1 MNPRRALANPSC
13 HPPGALPISLGPKYI
28 NIRGLP
34 YFRSRGPCY
43 DRVMNRVSA
52 RTAGKFSKALAKLYA
67 TDSED
72 NLYRATSSAV
82 KSLFPG
88 LCETEQEAWTQMLC
102 ANPENGAE
110 GGPPSGR
117 NNPIL
122 LELLWLH
129 VIRCRLRLAGN
140 AYNSLADGLPG
151 KIDTRRLTARE
162 NQVLQRVALGET
174 DAAIGR
180 VLGITTKTVSKHVEH
195 ILFKLEVE
203 TRTAA
208 VVRAHSSSAFPLQ

>member
-1 MNPRRALANPSC
+1 MN
-13 HPPGALPISLGPKYI
+13 G
-28 NIRGLP
+28 
-34 YFRSRGPCY
+34 
-43 DRVMNRVSA
+43 VSA

-67 TDSED
+67 SDSEE
-72 NLYRATSSAV
+72 NLYRATVGAV

-88 LCETEQEAWTQMLC
+88 LSETEQEAWTQMLC
-102 ANPENGAE
+102 ANPASGAD
-110 GGPPSGR
+110 GGPPSR
-117 NNPIL
+117 RSSPIL
-122 LELLWLH
+122 LELVWLH
-129 VIRCRLRLAGN
+129 VIRCRLRLAGK

>member
-1 MNPRRALANPSC
+1 MNPIGALANPSC
-13 HPPGALPISLGPKYI
+13 RTPRTLPISLGPKYI
-28 NIRGLP
+28 NIRGLA
-34 YFRSRGPCY
+34 YSRVRGFGY
-43 DRVMNRVSA
+43 NWVMKRVSA
-52 RTAGKFSKALAKLYA
+52 RNAGKFSKALAKLYA
-67 TDSED
+67 TNSED
-72 NLYRATSSAV
+72 NLYRATGGAV

-102 ANPENGAE
+102 ANPSNGAE
-110 GGPPSGR
+110 GSLPPRR
-117 NNPIL
+117 NSPIL

-180 VLGITTKTVSKHVEH
+180 ALGIATKTVSKHVEH